1 MRRGLASLI
10 IGMSLLVATMS
21 WAGFTLSRTVL
32 DPGRSER
39 LADQLLE
46 NPDVRAALTSRLA
59 DALEAQIPADVPVPR
74 QAVEAGAAT
83 ALDDPRVEA
92 LIRDGFVR
100 VHQNALAGNDEPVT
114 LDPGALGAAG
124 RDALVASR
132 PELDPFLPA
141 APPVALELPTT
152 GLAWL
157 GTVKNVVDRF
167 TLLGAVVAVFGGIA
181 AFVVARDR
189 GPVLR
194 RVAFWGYGASAFWLL
209 AGYGVPWLA
218 GNLSPTSAAIATAA
232 VDVFFGAMIAPAV
245 VIAALSTVM
254 LAAGLVWPT
263 AARSRGARVAQ
274 PRRPRTPAPVTSR
287 PIAAPAPTS
296 TRPTGYGAA
305 PAAVRPG
312 AGPEPRSRPA
322 HYGTGYEPE
331 RRQGRWQPV
340 GSTDST
346 DPMPLPVARGDS
358 RPQPSGSIAW
368 REGYGYLDD
377 GPVED
382 AFGERRPD
390 PGERS
395 DRTW

>member
-10 IGMSLLVATMS
+10 IGLSLLVASMS

-39 LADQLLE
+39 LADEMLE

-74 QAVEAGAAT
+74 QAVEAGAEI

-114 LDPGALGAAG
+114 LDAGALGAAG
-124 RDALVASR
+124 RDALVVSR

-141 APPVALELPTT
+141 APPVALELPTA

-167 TLLGAVVAVFGGIA
+167 TLLGAVVAAIGGVA

-209 AGYGVPWLA
+209 VGYGVPWLA
-218 GNLSPTSAAIATAA
+218 GNLSPTSAAIAAA
-232 VDVFFGAMIAPAV
+232 AIDVFFGAMIAPAV
-245 VIAALSTVM
+245 LIAALATVM
-254 LAAGLVWPT
+254 LAAGLLWPT

-274 PRRPRTPAPVTSR
+274 PRRPRAPAPVTNR
-287 PIAAPAPTS
+287 PIAGPTPMPTRS
-296 TRPTGYGAA
+296 TGFDAGPV
-305 PAAVRPG
+305 VRPVAG
-312 AGPEPRSRPA
+312 AEPRSRPPR
-322 HYGTGYEPE
+322 YGTGYEPE
-331 RRQGRWQPV
+331 RRQDRWQPI

-358 RPQPSGSIAW
+358 QPQPSGSIAW
-368 REGYGYLDD
+368 REGYGYLDE
-377 GPVED
+377 GPIED

-390 PGERS
+390 PGERT
-395 DRTW
+395 DRNW